1 MVYRYR
7 DFIRQNLIVFLKI
20 ETLKNQLIKGMKFLK
35 FLGGFLLI
43 FALGCQSAQKLP
55 LAEIMSAEY
64 ETITPS
70 EFERGYEV
78 SLLINPISEDLE
90 IKYIILNQ
98 KRFEVFSESNS
109 NLNQFRIEE
118 YFPLQ
123 SKMIQ
128 NFTPPLTDKRKDGI
142 IFELYGEEIYQEIK
156 FKLK

>member
-1 MVYRYR
+1 
-7 DFIRQNLIVFLKI
+7 
-20 ETLKNQLIKGMKFLK
+20 MKFLK

-43 FALGCQSAQKLP
+43 FAWSCQSTQKLP
-55 LAEIMSAEY
+55 LAEIMSAQY
-64 ETITPS
+64 ETVTQS

-78 SLLINPISEDLE
+78 TLKINPIAEDLE

-98 KRFEVFSESNS
+98 KRFEVFSEFNP
-109 NLNQFRIEE
+109 NLNEITVEE

-142 IFELYGEEIYQEIK
+142 IFELYGEEIYQEIN